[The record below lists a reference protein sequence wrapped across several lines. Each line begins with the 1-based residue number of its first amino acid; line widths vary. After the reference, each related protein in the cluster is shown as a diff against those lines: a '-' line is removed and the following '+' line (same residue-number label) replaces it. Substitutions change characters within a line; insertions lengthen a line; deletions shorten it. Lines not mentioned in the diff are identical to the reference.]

1 MQSTFREQGK
11 AEILLLQNLLF
22 GENIDKASASGK
34 PVCGKAFW
42 AVGKCELDSAIESGV
57 DPQEVK

>member
-11 AEILLLQNLLF
+11 AESLLLQSLPF
-22 GENIDKASASGK
+22 GENVDKTGASGK

-42 AVGKCELDSAIESGV
+42 AVDKDV
-57 DPQEVK
+57 